1 MRLHLLDRL
10 LHLATA
16 LMFFLQITINSG
28 HFAGEIGECRRTLA
42 VREFRTLSKLPGAHS
57 VDAPHRVVNCAKLRF
72 HLREKIEVM
81 DDQHFSFA
89 LEIPD
94 YRQTRTPLTHGK
106 ILTKTFPKP
115 STAFSEIRVERFC
128 LPVNR
133 FDFTP

>member
-1 MRLHLLDRL
+1 
-10 LHLATA
+10 
-16 LMFFLQITINSG
+16 
-28 HFAGEIGECRRTLA
+28 
-42 VREFRTLSKLPGAHS
+42 
-57 VDAPHRVVNCAKLRF
+57 
-72 HLREKIEVM
+72 VM